1 MSKKIKLL
9 IISSLVVICVVA
21 IIVCADQLSGLW
33 GKTANI
39 ISGNTNSGSFK
50 YKITYL
56 SKEEEKPVVGLLPK
70 TLSLKYK
77 DSCVVIDVEG
87 YGRIF
92 KSTFI
97 KHSDN
102 STDMTL
108 RILRDKHKLHTNPGE
123 GFYGLTLPAE
133 TTLEIDETTDKILG
147 FDCHHALLHI
157 ADSVFEIYYTK
168 EISVGQIYENTVF
181 DQLEGMPLK
190 LYIEMAGIPMYL
202 EAIEYNRIAVED
214 EAFVVPDDYEEI
226 SRERMDKY
234 FSDLSK

>member
-1 MSKKIKLL
+1 M
-9 IISSLVVICVVA
+9 VIVVVA
-21 IIVCADQLSGLW
+21 TIIICISQPSSFFSKTTSLLSGN
-33 GKTANI
+33 A
-39 ISGNTNSGSFK
+39 NSGSFK

-70 TLSLKYK
+70 TLSLRYK

-92 KSTFI
+92 RSTFI

-123 GFYGLTLPAE
+123 GFYGLTLPSE

-147 FDCHHALLHI
+147 FDCHHALLHT

-202 EAIEYNRIAVED
+202 EAIEYNKVVVED